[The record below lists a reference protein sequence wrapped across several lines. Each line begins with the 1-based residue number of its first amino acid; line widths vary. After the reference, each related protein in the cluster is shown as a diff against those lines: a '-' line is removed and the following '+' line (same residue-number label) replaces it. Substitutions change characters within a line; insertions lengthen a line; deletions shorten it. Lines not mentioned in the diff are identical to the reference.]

1 VSICLRTLRATHNKA
16 IVADIKKGDMYP
28 FKKFKIKSENAT
40 KRALS
45 KKDMQFLMNLKP
57 LPNTRK
63 RHSLNYF
70 VFSYLTRGMN
80 LKDGRVKM
88 GC

>member
-1 VSICLRTLRATHNKA
+1 MRECHKESA
-16 IVADIKKGDMYP
+16 
-28 FKKFKIKSENAT
+28 FE
-40 KRALS
+40 
-45 KKDMQFLMNLKP
+45 KDMQFLMNLKP

-80 LKDGRVKM
+80 LKDGLVKM